1 LKYAIMLNGVT
12 QLIMMKS
19 DVLSGFDTIK
29 VCTHYKYKGQI
40 TERVPYD
47 VVNEKI
53 EPVYVD
59 LPGWKEDLMK
69 VSEMDHLPATLMQYV
84 DYIEQATGLPITII
98 SVGPDR
104 KQTLM
109 RKEVA
114 F

>member
-1 LKYAIMLNGVT
+1 
-12 QLIMMKS
+12 
-19 DVLSGFDTIK
+19 VLSGFDTIK
-29 VCTHYKYKGQI
+29 VCTHYKYKGKKI
-40 TERVPYD
+40 EHVPYD

-53 EPVYVD
+53 EPIYD
-59 LPGWKEDLMK
+59 ELPGWKEDLMK
-69 VSEMDHLPATLMQYV
+69 VSDFDQLPAALMQYV

>member
-1 LKYAIMLNGVT
+1 
-12 QLIMMKS
+12 
-19 DVLSGFDTIK
+19 
-29 VCTHYKYKGQI
+29 
-40 TERVPYD
+40 
-47 VVNEKI
+47 
-53 EPVYVD
+53 
-59 LPGWKEDLMK
+59 MK
-69 VSEMDHLPATLMQYV
+69 VSDFDQLPAALMQYV